1 MRCKALP
8 TFRRF
13 ILRPPVSI
21 SKPLTQKFVIQYR
34 TAHCNGLEPSIDQVQ
49 VSFPPTA
56 ATGPGLSVSI
66 RYEVRTDLV
75 LSFGMVAPSNNG
87 LRPFFR
93 KVQQP
98 EGPGHM
104 SQTNTEFSREV
115 GCGANLAFIGLP
127 WLFLG

>member
-1 MRCKALP
+1 MLP
-8 TFRRF
+8 G
-13 ILRPPVSI
+13 SI
-21 SKPLTQKFVIQYR
+21 SSPRAIAPPPTQKFIVQHQ

-56 ATGPGLSVSI
+56 ATGPGLSLSI

-75 LSFGMVAPSNNG
+75 LSFGQVAPSNNG

-104 SQTNTEFSREV
+104 SPTNTEFSREV
-115 GCGANLAFIGLP
+115 GCRANLAFIGLP
-127 WLFLG
+127 WLFLR